1 MCTSESGQDLGHSA
15 SKSQMQY
22 FSVYKAKKLKVGYT
36 ETIKEIRTVD
46 RVNPKEKKKIKKNAC
61 EIT

>member
-46 RVNPKEKKKIKKNAC
+46 RVNPKEKKKD
-61 EIT
+61 